1 VHVDD
6 AHEHANEHTGK
17 NHEVV
22 QSVVSTM
29 PSFNRDAEETQ
40 EKPVEV
46 DDKFAVPA
54 TATFTL
60 FSS

>member
-17 NHEVV
+17 NHDAV
-22 QSVVSTM
+22 QSGAYTT
-29 PSFNRDAEETQ
+29 PSFNRDAEESQ
-40 EKPVEV
+40 EKLVEV

-54 TATFTL
+54 RAIFTL